1 MRWIVLLAAAVWLHG
16 AGLEWLQGERL
27 NVVHGDGKTYVVTR
41 YLPKAC
47 RGIPILPENVWER
60 EDVASEC
67 LQPLVMTVGTVS
79 MMQVAEGVETFG
91 ELETMAFLKAMRPDG
106 RRILLDTRSSD
117 WYEHETIPGARNIW
131 YKVLVQNNLFAEEFE
146 AFLQQLKIVKKA
158 DGRYDFAQAPV
169 ILLFCNGPWCTQSPN
184 AIRAL
189 LRLGYPAEKLKWYR
203 GGMHD
208 WKSMAMTTTARQ
220 PR

>member
-1 MRWIVLLAAAVWLHG
+1 MRWFVLLLTAALLYG
-16 AGLEWLQGERL
+16 SGFEWLQRESL
-27 NVVHGDGKTYVVTR
+27 TVTHPDGKRYIVTR
-41 YLPKAC
+41 YTPKTC
-47 RGIPILPENVWER
+47 RGIPIQPEEVWAR
-60 EDVASEC
+60 EGVPPEC
-67 LQPLVMTVGTVS
+67 VQALVTTMGTVS
-79 MMQVAEGVETFG
+79 MMHVAEGVETYG

-106 RRILLDTRSSD
+106 KRVLLDTRSSD
-117 WYEHETIPGARNIW
+117 WYEQETIPGALNTW
-131 YKVLVQNNLFAEEFE
+131 YQTVVQHNNFSEEFE
-146 AFLQQLKIVKKA
+146 AFMKQMRIVKNA
-158 DGRYDFAQAPV
+158 DGTFDFSKVPV
-169 ILLFCNGPWCTQSPN
+169 ILLFCNGPWCSQSPN